1 VKGGHM
7 KSNRSFWTPAVLS
20 AAAVVAGASLWIG
33 GAPPASALVPTL
45 SSAAAGS
52 VSGSVIGSPE
62 TVSFS
67 GSVAIASKR
76 VSDPDFGSG
85 DIVVLSIDLSGMKG
99 TGQSSKATYV
109 VSNQEIIQRPLTAA
123 DNIVVTFPFAKSGS
137 SMSMSPRI
145 GAASLALSFDV
156 TTGAL
161 TAAKVT
167 VSNP

>member
-1 VKGGHM
+1 M
-7 KSNRSFWTPAVLS
+7 KRKLSFWTPAVLS
-20 AAAVVAGASLWIG
+20 AAVAVAGASLWLA
-33 GAPPASALVPTL
+33 GAPSASAVVSTL
-45 SSAAAGS
+45 STAALGN
-52 VSGSVIGSPE
+52 VSGSVTGAPE

-67 GSVAIASKR
+67 GSVSIGSKR
-76 VSDPDFGSG
+76 VSDPDFGSP
-85 DIVVLSIDLSGMKG
+85 DIVVLSVDLSGMTG

-109 VSNQEIIQRPLTAA
+109 VSNQEIIQRPLTAGE
-123 DNIVVTFPFAKSGS
+123 NIVVTFPFSKSGS

-145 GAASLALSFDV
+145 GAATLALSFDV

>member
-1 VKGGHM
+1 M
-7 KSNRSFWTPAVLS
+7 KPNRSFWTPAVLS
-20 AAAVVAGASLWIG
+20 AAVTIAGASLWLA
-33 GAPPASALVPTL
+33 GAPSASAVVLTL
-45 SSAAAGS
+45 TSAAAGN

-67 GSVAIASKR
+67 GTVTIGSKR
-76 VSDPDFGSG
+76 VSDPDFGNP
-85 DIVVLSIDLSGMKG
+85 DIVVLSVDLSGMKG

-109 VSNQEIIQRPLTAA
+109 VSNQEVIQRPLTAA
-123 DNIVVTFPFAKSGS
+123 DNIVVTFPFSRSGT

-145 GAASLALSFDV
+145 GAATLALSFDV

-161 TAAKVT
+161 TGAKVT

>member
-1 VKGGHM
+1 M
-7 KSNRSFWTPAVLS
+7 KPNRSFWTPAVLS
-20 AAAVVAGASLWIG
+20 AAVAMAGASLWLAG
-33 GAPPASALVPTL
+33 TAPASAVVPTL
-45 SSAAAGS
+45 LSAAAGT
-52 VSGSVIGSPE
+52 VSGSVMGSPE

-67 GSVAIASKR
+67 GTVTIDSKR
-76 VSDPDFGSG
+76 VSDPDFGNP
-85 DIVVLSIDLSGMKG
+85 DLVVLSIDLSGMKG